1 MDGVAMSQQIGE
13 RVAARDNPARKLTT
27 VIMRLPS
34 SMVVQIDQ
42 FGGDRF
48 LHRSERIRGL
58 LDTALKAEIEGSSH
72 G

>member
-1 MDGVAMSQQIGE
+1 MSQQKGE
-13 RVAARDNPARKLTT
+13 RVVARDNPASKLTT
-27 VIMRLPS
+27 IIMRLPT
-34 SMVVQIDQ
+34 SMVGQIDA

-58 LDTALKAEIEGSSH
+58 LDTALKAERGGPVH